1 MTCSNTNTEL
11 FIVQSKH
18 KYIDICEQLLTK
30 SGMHYFITV
39 DGFHTLRSCFSTYDG
54 VRKIVNISE
63 ALNRNSIFSAC
74 NLGGVP
80 LFIHHFSCIIA
91 IVMVRFVLKI
101 EKIPW
106 KN

>member
-1 MTCSNTNTEL
+1 MSA
-11 FIVQSKH
+11 
-18 KYIDICEQLLTK
+18 
-30 SGMHYFITV
+30 MHYFITA
-39 DGFHTLRSCFSTYDG
+39 DDFYTLRFFFSKYDE

-91 IVMVRFVLKI
+91 IVMVRFILEI
-101 EKIPW
+101 EKIA
-106 KN
+106 

>member
-11 FIVQSKH
+11 FIVHSKH

-30 SGMHYFITV
+30 PGMHYFITV
-39 DGFHTLRSCFSTYDG
+39 DGFHTLRSCFSTYDE

-74 NLGGVP
+74 NLGGLP
-80 LFIHHFSCIIA
+80 LFIHNFSCIIA
-91 IVMVRFVLKI
+91 NVMVRFVLEI
-101 EKIPW
+101 EKIA
-106 KN
+106 